1 MNQRT
6 HTPTL
11 VRKACGALLALAAA
25 CLLAAPALAQST
37 SGGTQINNQASASY
51 SDGTNTYSVVSN
63 TVTVTVANVS
73 GLVITPDAGSRPTVV
88 AGQTGVD
95 FTFTVTNSGNYATQV
110 RFPASGGAIF
120 PSGPVTVTAAVIDVD
135 GDGLDAT
142 EDINIFSNG
151 APVLY
156 PSASPYLV
164 RNTSFNVVVRV
175 SVNAGA
181 SSGASL
187 GVTLGDAA
195 ADNEAAETSNTE
207 VRTSVPASVTAPVNG
222 ESEGVGSITTTVED
236 DARLRVTLAAP
247 AGPIALGSDIN
258 YTTQVC
264 NAGNRVVNSMTLGGN
279 SGVFIVA
286 PVPVG
291 TALKSGQTFTGSV
304 LTLYSTDSLT
314 GTSPAGPPP
323 VTLQPAATWSSTAP
337 GDLTTV
343 RRVAFKVADTLA
355 VGAGGCSASIS
366 YLVTVTTTNATQPIR
381 EMVDAFGN
389 NSVSARITDQ
399 SDGQSTGAQTNGQ
412 GDGNALGLTPQ
423 PNPGISGTPILT
435 PLVQV
440 GSVLIGPS
448 GAPAAVG
455 PTDNNDDYT
464 NKSVAPAA
472 IAGRSHLDTLS
483 GAVTVDF
490 VNTLQNTGNSDDT
503 FTLTVPTVPAGFT
516 VELSTDGVNFVPAA
530 SNPTLAVAF
539 GASANVT
546 VRVTTSANAAV
557 LQGFSTVVRAT
568 SANTPA
574 SANDTIDRLYTGFLR
589 LEKTVT
595 VINNTSV
602 GNNQSTPGAD
612 DAVPGA
618 DLEYVITYTNVSS
631 GGGGAG
637 CVNLVASSLVITE
650 RGDVAPNNWA
660 ANTSQVTTPM
670 PVDAN
675 TTGTPGS
682 VTDET
687 TGLAV
692 TAATVRLR
700 DALSTN
706 LNPGASGTFTFRRRI
721 N

>member
-1 MNQRT
+1 MKQRT
-6 HTPTL
+6 QTPTL
-11 VRKACGALLALAAA
+11 VRRAASALLALAAA
-25 CLLAAPALAQST
+25 CLVAAPAFAQT

-51 SDGTNTYSVVSN
+51 SDGSTTYTVVSN

-88 AGQTGVD
+88 GGQTNVD

-110 RFPASGGAIF
+110 RFPANGGAIF

-135 GDGLDAT
+135 GDGLDAA
-142 EDINIFSNG
+142 EDVNIFSNG

-156 PSASPYLV
+156 PSASPYLARKASV
-164 RNTSFNVVVRV
+164 NVVVRV
-175 SVNAGA
+175 TVNAGA
-181 SSGASL
+181 ASGASL

-195 ADNEAAETSNTE
+195 ADNEAAESSNTE

-236 DARLRVTLAAP
+236 DARLRVTLSAP

-264 NAGNRVVNSMTLGGN
+264 NVGDRVVSSMTLGGN
-279 SGVFIVA
+279 TGVFIVA

-291 TALKSGQTFTGSV
+291 TSLKSGQTFTGSV

-323 VTLQPAATWSSTAP
+323 VTLQPAASWSATAP
-337 GDLTTV
+337 GDLSTV
-343 RRVAFKVADTLA
+343 RRVAFKVADSLA

-381 EMVDAFGN
+381 EMVDAFGSN
-389 NSVSARITDQ
+389 TSSARITDQ
-399 SDGQSTGAQTNGQ
+399 SDGQSAGAQTEGQ
-412 GDGNALGLTPQ
+412 GDGNALGLSPQ
-423 PNPGISGTPILT
+423 PNPGLSGTPILT
-435 PLVQV
+435 PLMQV

-472 IAGRSHLDTLS
+472 IAGRSHLDTLA
-483 GAVTVDF
+483 GAVSVDF
-490 VNTLQNTGNSDDT
+490 VNTVQNTGNADDT
-503 FTLTVPTVPAGFT
+503 FTLTVPTAPAGFT
-516 VELSTDGVNFVPAA
+516 VEISTDGVNFVPAS
-530 SNPTLAVAF
+530 SNPTIALAF

-546 VRVTTSANAAV
+546 VRVTTTSNAAV
-557 LQGFSTVVRAT
+557 LQGFSTVLRAT

-574 SANDTIDRLYTGFLR
+574 SSNNTIDRLYTGFLR
-589 LEKTVT
+589 LEKAVT

-602 GNNQSTPGAD
+602 GNNQSTPGPD

-618 DLEYVITYTNVSS
+618 DLEYVITYTNISA

-637 CVNLVASSLVITE
+637 CVNLVASSVVITE

-660 ANTSQVTTPM
+660 ANTSQVTSPA
-670 PVDAN
+670 PADAN

-682 VTDET
+682 ITDET

-700 DALSTN
+700 DSVPN